1 MARLARPEE
10 GAGGAPGEFSD
21 IIKCRS
27 GKLPPGVPHT
37 GFPTRCAVC
46 CEPVVVVLVVVVVVV
61 RWSR

>member
-27 GKLPPGVPHT
+27 GKLAPGAPHA
-37 GFPTRCAVC
+37 GLPTRCALC
-46 CEPVVVVLVVVVVVV
+46 CEPVVAVV
-61 RWSR
+61 